1 MPQLIDIP
9 GKGTVEF
16 PDDMSMDDIG
26 HAIRID
32 ELQTEREQL
41 SVNEPSQRRVY
52 MQTLGEELVGN
63 LQQAGIG
70 IAQGFSQ
77 LGTAANKLI
86 EVGIA
91 KLGGIGNMTPEDVA
105 RHESLLTQFRGA
117 ADVASA
123 STAELEQLGRETP
136 GSTLPRRIASGVSQS
151 APSIAA
157 APLGLTAAAIAAALQ
172 GFGSAQAQNE
182 QLFVEQ
188 GDAPDV
194 ARSKAMPASLASGV
208 ITGVVTALFGRTG
221 VESFGQSIVNGT
233 YRDILRNVL
242 RQGGLEASEGLID
255 ESGQLILEL
264 ATLYPEKS
272 LDEVVTRAYTSLA
285 SGLVAGAG
293 VAAIGQVKVG
303 EGAPLGIVPP
313 GAQVLPPGV
322 ESLSEVQAA
331 SDVLA
336 EGRVQIEPPRPDVMP
351 ARDWFASPEFEFR
364 NDPVAGPIA
373 VAANEAQLAF
383 GSEVKADVM
392 RFNEL
397 RDSMSTAEREQ
408 VTAALRAVEITGTD
422 DAVNA
427 LPLTLQPAALEVRNY
442 FDVMRRLV
450 INEKV
455 SAIQDSLSPNERDAI
470 QQIESGTPVDA
481 VLNEPNRFTDLQ
493 KLAIRESMA
502 DLTDA
507 RSWGIDNYV
516 THIER
521 GSLRLVT
528 PDGGTVARAR
538 NRVEAA
544 LKADAWLASNP
555 DVDTLTIT
563 DQFDSGAELPTK
575 LSRGQYFR
583 FVNRAADELGRD
595 AATIQ
600 DILTKSGRVIAIKP
614 TSKYAGPMQQRRDVM
629 EGERDIFDVLP
640 TYSYAMRKKL
650 ALDPVFRQAR
660 TALGSMAPNTRAQIE
675 GLLDDTRGQ
684 KTIADR
690 VVDYVLS
697 PAEDASKL
705 RQLMTPAPFAYSRGI
720 NVARSVN
727 TNLKLGFR
735 PVAAAVNRISGAMH
749 TWVKT
754 GTDSFRAGRA
764 FIKTPEGKAILDRN
778 APLIGMDA
786 DFASEGTRTSDS
798 TPRWWHPMRLFH
810 AAEEINRPEAFGA
823 FYILAT
829 SKLGLSG
836 TEAEAWARAATRFAQ
851 FTYNSAALPRAM
863 RGPTGRLLLQFKP
876 YLVKELEYISTL
888 RGAEIPRYMAASLA
902 VGGPRAALYTLMSL
916 PLLGAFG
923 KLDDLEDW
931 LNRNAPR
938 ASRGLPGFAGVDVS
952 PAVAFQFPQTG
963 ADWFGPVVAD
973 IARLWKDVLGP
984 VIEGRDRNMGD
995 VGEWASRIAP
1005 AWFWWQQAIESVS
1018 NDTGWTTDK
1027 YGNLSFKPTTSD
1039 RVKMLMGA
1047 KPLAKSLQEVE
1058 TRYLRTTEAIQRE
1071 ERQRTIE
1078 AFIDS
1083 LDEKDGVASDALAN
1097 KLGEM
1102 GVTADSVMR
1111 AARVRGIE
1119 PRDRLLRSLTRFRRG
1134 EEAERFSDPL
1144 VPTPT
1149 TP

>member
-16 PDDMSMDDIG
+16 PDDMSLDDIT

-41 SVNEPSQRRVY
+41 AANEPSQPRVY
-52 MQTLGEELVGN
+52 MQALGTELLGN
-63 LQQAGIG
+63 IEQTGIG
-70 IAQGFSQ
+70 IAQGLAQ

-91 KLGGIGNMTPEDVA
+91 KLGGFGNNTPEEIA

-117 ADVASA
+117 TEVASESA
-123 STAELEQLGRETP
+123 SELEQLGRETP
-136 GSTLPRRIASGVSQS
+136 GSTLPRRIGAGVAQS

-157 APLGLTAAAIAAALQ
+157 APFGLSAAAIAAALQ

-182 QLFVEQ
+182 QLFIEQ
-188 GDAPDV
+188 GDTPEL
-194 ARSKAMPASLASGV
+194 ARGKALPASLASGV

-221 VESFGQSIVNGT
+221 IESLGQSIVNGS
-233 YRDILRNVL
+233 YREVLRNIL
-242 RQGGLEASEGLID
+242 RQGGLEASEEFVD

-264 ATLYPEKS
+264 ATLYPDKS
-272 LDEVVTRAYTSLA
+272 PEEIVTRAYTALA

-293 VAAIGQVKVG
+293 VTALGQVSVG
-303 EGAPLGIVPP
+303 ESAPMGIVPP
-313 GAQVLPPGV
+313 GAQVLPVGAA
-322 ESLSEVQAA
+322 ETLGAVQAA
-331 SDVLA
+331 SDILG
-336 EGRVQIEPPRPDVMP
+336 EGRVQIAEKRPDVMP

-364 NDPVAGPIA
+364 NDAVAGPIA
-373 VAANEAQLAF
+373 VAVNEAQLSF
-383 GSEVKADVM
+383 GSEVKADNV

-397 RDSMSTAEREQ
+397 RDTMSTEERKQ
-408 VTAALRAVEITGTD
+408 VTTALRAVESTGTD
-422 DAVNA
+422 EAVDA
-427 LPLTLQPAALEVRNY
+427 LPLKQQSAALEVRNY
-442 FDVMRRLV
+442 FNTMRNLV

-455 SAIQDSLSPNERDAI
+455 SAIRESLSPNELDAI
-470 QQIESGTPVDA
+470 EQIESGTPIDD
-481 VLNEPNRFTDLQ
+481 VLNEPERFSDLQ
-493 KLAIRESMA
+493 KLAIRESVS
-502 DLTDA
+502 DLADA
-507 RSWGIDNYV
+507 RSWGIENYV

-528 PDGGTVARAR
+528 PEGGTVARAR

-563 DQFDSGAELPTK
+563 DEFGNGSEMPTK

-583 FVNRAADELGRD
+583 FLNRAADELGRD

-600 DILTKSGRVIAIKP
+600 EILSKAGRVVAIKP
-614 TSKYAGPMQQRRDVM
+614 TAKYAGPMQQRRGVM
-629 EGERDIFDVLP
+629 KGEDDIFDVLP
-640 TYSYAMRKKL
+640 AYSYAMRKKL

-660 TALGSMAPNTRAQIE
+660 TALGSMPENTRSQIE
-675 GLLDDTRGQ
+675 ALLDDARGR
-684 KTIADR
+684 KTVGDR
-690 VVDYVLS
+690 IVDYVLS
-697 PAEDASKL
+697 PAEDASKW
-705 RQLMTPAPFAYSRGI
+705 RQLLAPAPFAYSRGG
-720 NVARSVN
+720 NQARNVN
-727 TNLKLGFR
+727 TWLKLGYR

-754 GTDSFRAGRA
+754 GTDSFRGGRA

-778 APLIGMDA
+778 AARIGMDA
-786 DFASEGTRTSDS
+786 SFATEGGADEA
-798 TPRWWHPMRLFH
+798 PRWWHPMRLFH

-823 FYILAT
+823 FYMHAT
-829 SKLGLSG
+829 SKLGLEG
-836 TEAEAWARAATRFAQ
+836 AEAEAWARAATRFAQ

-888 RGAEIPRYMAASLA
+888 RGAEIPRYIAASLA
-902 VGGPRAALYTLMSL
+902 IGGPRAALYTLMSL
-916 PLLGAFG
+916 PLLGALG

-973 IARLWKDVLGP
+973 IARLWTDVLGP
-984 VIEGRDRNMGD
+984 VIEGKERNMGD

-1005 AWFWWQQAIESVS
+1005 AWFWWQQALESLMD
-1018 NDTGWTTDK
+1018 DTGWTTDK
-1027 YGNLSFKPTTSD
+1027 YGNLSFKPTNAD

-1047 KPLAKSLQEVE
+1047 KPLTKSLQEVE

-1071 ERQRTIE
+1071 DRQRSIE
-1078 AFIDS
+1078 AF
-1083 LDEKDGVASDALAN
+1083 LDALKEKDGVAADKLADR
-1097 KLGEM
+1097 LAEM
-1102 GVTADSVMR
+1102 GVTAASVQR
-1111 AARVRGIE
+1111 AARNRGIE
-1119 PRDRLLRSLTRFRRG
+1119 PRDRLLRSLSRFRRG
-1134 EEAERFSDPL
+1134 QEAERFSEPTEAT
-1144 VPTPT
+1144 PTP
-1149 TP
+1149 